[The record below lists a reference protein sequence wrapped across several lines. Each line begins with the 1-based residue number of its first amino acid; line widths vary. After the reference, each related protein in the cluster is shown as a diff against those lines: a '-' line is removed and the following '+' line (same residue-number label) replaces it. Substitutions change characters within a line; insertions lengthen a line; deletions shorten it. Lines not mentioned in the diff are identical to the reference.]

1 MFRLS
6 CWPMD
11 GSIWLTIS
19 TQFGLL
25 HCSSSELIG
34 ILPITKI
41 FAFFFRNEEAWIG
54 LTNTIY
60 GYNWIDCV
68 SLDFDKFALF
78 KDENSLEFKS
88 SEQCYR
94 VKEGENF
101 RWRRKKC
108 GDKLA
113 AICEQRILGIDLFA
127 LLFQKFQFSK
137 QNR

>member
-1 MFRLS
+1 ML
-6 CWPMD
+6 
-11 GSIWLTIS
+11 
-19 TQFGLL
+19 
-25 HCSSSELIG
+25 
-34 ILPITKI
+34 
-41 FAFFFRNEEAWIG
+41 FFRNEEAWIG